1 VSTCCLLVACWRARL
16 VGERT
21 AGMVG
26 PCAGQRRP
34 SAVGQKWLERM
45 AAKEQTVSPAPA
57 PEEIRR
63 LGVQFTLKFLSPAP
77 GKVLHE
83 FGTFLPSNTRG
94 PKHEAV
100 RQFAKYNKAEILRV
114 REEITAQ
121 VTELSATK
129 KANRLAAYDSYIERL
144 EADFW
149 DETLTWVARVRLANT
164 LNKLMRSKLKAQLKD
179 LYTKHYQ
186 DLDSRLADPDLDD
199 RTLSRL
205 TREAVSILHKL
216 SELMGWLPTRAQ
228 VEVASPTFMSE
239 VVGWDIALYI
249 APPYNGVEV

>member
-1 VSTCCLLVACWRARL
+1 
-16 VGERT
+16 
-21 AGMVG
+21 
-26 PCAGQRRP
+26 
-34 SAVGQKWLERM
+34 VGQKWLEKM